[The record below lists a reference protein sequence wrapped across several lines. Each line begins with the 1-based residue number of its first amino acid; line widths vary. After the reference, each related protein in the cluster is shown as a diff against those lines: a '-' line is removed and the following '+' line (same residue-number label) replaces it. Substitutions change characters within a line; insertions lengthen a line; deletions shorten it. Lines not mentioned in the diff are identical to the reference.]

1 MIFVTCRQILKLRS
15 KSAAISKELS
25 VEERQNVENER
36 LYKKLD
42 TGCPC
47 EVEEN
52 SINENW
58 ENWDAC
64 QMCAGTK
71 NEMLTFNYDDQR
83 FSCEQRPVPVQ
94 SICYVFMPDQSEP
107 VAVKLRTARIPGG
120 VLCVTY
126 RPDVDIRNS
135 NHLYSYT
142 SFQQPQAQQALR
154 PIMV

>member
-1 MIFVTCRQILKLRS
+1 LKLRS
-15 KSAAISKELS
+15 KPPVVVTELS
-25 VEERQNVENER
+25 LEERQNAENER
-36 LYKKLD
+36 MSNKLNAC
-42 TGCPC
+42 CPS
-47 EVEEN
+47 ETEEN

-64 QMCAGTK
+64 QMCAADK
-71 NEMLTFNYDDQR
+71 NETAAFDYDHFPCHQQQR
-83 FSCEQRPVPVQ
+83 SPMPPQ

-107 VAVKLRTARIPGG
+107 VPVKLRTARIPGG
-120 VLCVTY
+120 ILCVSY

-135 NHLYSYT
+135 NYVYSYT